1 VRFLRFVVPGLV
13 TSSIALLGADIGHS
27 VIPLLSRWGVAP
39 FGSYAHAGVIPAL
52 LAGILL
58 IGVAVLIIFGD
69 ALAKATGLGTDWFTG
84 SARVIAHVSWFRFLF
99 AIFALQIA
107 TLLVMEFAE
116 QTIAFGHPLG
126 AAGALGAPVF
136 VALAAQALSALA
148 VGAAVLF
155 GARSVVAAIVT
166 FARAIRPAFR
176 RQRWSADQP
185 AAALQ
190 RAQNFDSFVPVLAP
204 LARHVANR
212 PPPLAATAV

>member
-1 VRFLRFVVPGLV
+1 MRFLRFIVPGLI
-13 TSSIALLGADIGHS
+13 TSGIALLGADIGHS
-27 VIPLLSRWGVAP
+27 VIPLVSRWGLAP
-39 FGSYAHAGVIPAL
+39 VGSYAQAGVIPAL
-52 LAGILL
+52 LAGVLL

-84 SARVIAHVSWFRFLF
+84 SARVIARVSWFRFLF
-99 AIFALQIA
+99 SIFALQIA
-107 TLLVMEFAE
+107 TLLMMEYAE

-126 AAGALGAPVF
+126 AAAALGAPLF
-136 VALAAQALSALA
+136 LALAAQALSALA

-155 GARSVVAAIVT
+155 VARSVVAAIVT
-166 FARAIRPAFR
+166 FARAIRPLFQKR
-176 RQRWSADQP
+176 RFFAGQR

-190 RAQNFDSFVPVLAP
+190 RAQNVDSFVPVLAP